1 MQVAFLHKPLKL
13 RHLYPIYLIG
23 KTCGQTVGARLS
35 WTKKM
40 YRKSALASYSDIDVE
55 TKTESQSPAQL
66 VLMLFDKA
74 CVLLRQAN
82 ENLAHEEVEAF
93 DKATTHAMQ
102 IVIALRG
109 VLDMEQGGEVA
120 QSLYDT
126 YTSIAASLFK
136 AKSEKD
142 ADAIVKL
149 YTAMSELR
157 EAWQTVS

>member
-1 MQVAFLHKPLKL
+1 
-13 RHLYPIYLIG
+13 
-23 KTCGQTVGARLS
+23 
-35 WTKKM
+35 M
-40 YRKSALASYSDIDVE
+40 YRKSALAEYSNIDVE

-66 VLMLFDKA
+66 ITLLFDKA
-74 CVLLRQAN
+74 CVLPRQAN
-82 ENLAHEEVEAF
+82 ENLSHAEDEAF

-109 VLDMEQGGEVA
+109 VLDMENGGEVA

-136 AKSEKD
+136 AKSDKD
-142 ADAIVKL
+142 GESIEKL
-149 YTAMSELR
+149 YTALSELR

>member
-1 MQVAFLHKPLKL
+1 
-13 RHLYPIYLIG
+13 
-23 KTCGQTVGARLS
+23 
-35 WTKKM
+35 M
-40 YRKSALASYSDIDVE
+40 YRKSALAEYSNIDVE

-66 VLMLFDKA
+66 ITMLFDKA

-82 ENLAHEEVEAF
+82 ENLAHDETEAF

-109 VLDMEQGGEVA
+109 VLDMENGGDVA

-136 AKSEKD
+136 AKGGKD
-142 ADAIVKL
+142 GESIEKL
-149 YTAMSELR
+149 YTALSELR
-157 EAWQTVS
+157 EAWEAVS

>member
-1 MQVAFLHKPLKL
+1 
-13 RHLYPIYLIG
+13 
-23 KTCGQTVGARLS
+23 
-35 WTKKM
+35 M

-136 AKSEKD
+136 AKSEKTQMRSSNSTQLCLNC
-142 ADAIVKL
+142 AKLGRRFPKIVARTPL
-149 YTAMSELR
+149 P
-157 EAWQTVS
+157 